1 MGATLLDP
9 RLYTHSPFS
18 FVPLCAFKG
27 KLSPSGKNDPRMEA
41 PACSSFNSVLI
52 NGKLCHRVSINVSAP
67 EPGQK
72 NGLFLIVDPM
82 ISTPLDL
89 EIEKGAFEE
98 NEVVSEGPTLQSMAE
113 VHLATLSPYASGKNG
128 THILNALKK
137 VTATKGF
144 LAQSEESKDCG
155 NDAFEVCQARRYL
168 AAVQKQCGCLP
179 WLATFSLEHKVTTSD
194 LQSSCLTFVPL
205 HLKFQ
210 KLHAP

>member
-1 MGATLLDP
+1 MQ
-9 RLYTHSPFS
+9 
-18 FVPLCAFKG
+18 V
-27 KLSPSGKNDPRMEA
+27 
-41 PACSSFNSVLI
+41 PACSNFSSILI
-52 NGKLCHRVSINVSAP
+52 DGKLCHTVSINVTTL
-67 EPGQK
+67 EPGPK
-72 NGLFLIVDPM
+72 KGLLLVLDPM
-82 ISTPLDL
+82 MSAPLDL
-89 EIEKGAFEE
+89 GIEKGEVNSNE
-98 NEVVSEGPTLQSMAE
+98 DNEVLSEGPRLQNLAE
-113 VHLATLSPYASGKNG
+113 LHLATLSPYASGKNG